1 MKQDPPK
8 LFYIPWEQDKSL
20 DSLSFYV
27 RSAMPPAQVFS
38 QIRRVMAS
46 LDRDLPLEDLRR
58 LDQQISQNIQSDRLT
73 LQLAA
78 AFAVLATL
86 LAMLG
91 LYGVMAHSVTRRTR
105 EIGIRMALGAGP
117 GSILS
122 MVLREML
129 WIVGIG
135 LAAGIAIA
143 LSVTRFA
150 ESQLYGVKPRDAVVV
165 VAAALALAAT
175 AFAAGYFP
183 ARRAARV
190 NPLDALH
197 YE

>member
-1 MKQDPPK
+1 
-8 LFYIPWEQDKSL
+8 
-20 DSLSFYV
+20 
-27 RSAMPPAQVFS
+27 
-38 QIRRVMAS
+38 
-46 LDRDLPLEDLRR
+46 
-58 LDQQISQNIQSDRLT
+58 
-73 LQLAA
+73 
-78 AFAVLATL
+78 
-86 LAMLG
+86 MLG

-117 GSILS
+117 GRILS

-135 LAAGIAIA
+135 LTAGIAIA

-150 ESQLYGVKPRDAVVV
+150 ESQLYGVKPRDAMVV
-165 VAAALALAAT
+165 VAAALALTAT
-175 AFAAGYFP
+175 AVAACYLP
-183 ARRAARV
+183 ARRAAKV